1 MRPERCLPD
10 GLTRCCDDDFFALL
24 RYAIRCDRTA
34 RFPWD
39 P

>member
-10 GLTRCCDDDFFALL
+10 GLTRCDAGFIALL
-24 RYAIRCDRTA
+24 RYVIRCDRTA
-34 RFPWD
+34 RFPWE